1 MVNNSGNTSTVAG
14 TGSVSGF
21 SGDGG
26 AATSA
31 KLNVIDS
38 VVVDMYGRI
47 FIADTGNHVIRM
59 VNNSG
64 VISTVAGNGT
74 VAGYSGDGGAATSAK
89 LKSPSGVF
97 VTNPSMILLIADTGN
112 HVIRMVTMAGIIS
125 TVAGG
130 MVAGYSGDGMKA
142 TDAKL
147 NSPFSVVVDQIGRIF
162 IADTGNHVIRMVNNS
177 GIISTVTG
185 TGTVSGFSG
194 DFSPAT
200 NATLNFPKGVSVDK
214 FGQIFIADS
223 NNQVIRMVGT
233 DGNITTIAGTGK
245 VQGFSG
251 DGKLAN
257 KSTLNFPKGV
267 FVDQMSGI
275 FISDTN
281 NHAIRRFLG
290 TDDYFTIYMFDL
302 CFLVK
307 IYQQLFAPQ

>member
-1 MVNNSGNTSTVAG
+1 MINNSGNISTVAG
-14 TGSVSGF
+14 TGSVLGF

-31 KLNVIDS
+31 KLNIIDS

-64 VISTVAGNGT
+64 FISTYAGNGT
-74 VAGYSGDGGAATSAK
+74 VAGYSGDGGASTHAK

-97 VTNPSMILLIADTGN
+97 VNNPSMILLIADTGN
-112 HVIRMVTMAGIIS
+112 HVIRMVTMVGIIS
-125 TVAGG
+125 TVAGTG

-147 NSPFSVVVDQIGRIF
+147 NSPFSVVADQSGRIF

-177 GIISTVTG
+177 GIISTVAG
-185 TGTVSGFSG
+185 TGTASGFSG
-194 DFSPAT
+194 DFSLAT
-200 NATLNFPKGVSVDK
+200 NATLSFPKGISVDK

-251 DGKLAN
+251 DGKQAN

-281 NHAIRRFLG
+281 NHAIRGFLG
-290 TDDYFTIYMFDL
+290 TDDYSTIYLFNL
-302 CFLVK
+302 YF
-307 IYQQLFAPQ
+307 LFAPL